1 MTQGWIKFHREYLD
15 NSTIT
20 RDAEHLA
27 VWIYLLTKA
36 SFNKKEVYF
45 NGEKTEINEGQL
57 LITCKG
63 ICEDLRIERNKLTRI
78 LKSFKNE
85 QLIEQQ
91 TNNHKTLITL
101 TRWAFYQGINEQ
113 PSEQQMSNQ
122 RATEK
127 ETEKEKEKRS
137 KREKEKEK
145 EINKELKNSR
155 SVCKGDD
162 THERTSFLTLGK
174 YENVFADKDWLD
186 DFKSKYWY
194 YDSVIESLSTYKAA
208 KGIVNTDDRPYLE
221 LFAKQDK
228 DKYVRESSTFDADD
242 FFEAALKR
250 TYGDLAV
257 DTNQCV
263 REQNKEIPPKSTE
276 VLNSKDSICN
286 INAQIPPSTTKELD
300 DKAFLEKAKRDFW
313 KDLF

>member
-15 NSTIT
+15 NPTIT
-20 RDAEHLA
+20 KDAEHLA
-27 VWIYLLTKA
+27 VWVYLLTKA
-36 SFNKKEVYF
+36 RFNKKEVYF
-45 NGEKTEINEGQL
+45 SGEKIEISAGQL
-57 LITCKG
+57 HITCKE
-63 ICEDLRIERNKLTRI
+63 IYEYLKIDRNKLTRI

-85 QLIEQQ
+85 HLIEQQ

-101 TRWAFYQGINEQ
+101 ARWAFYQGINEQ

-122 RATEK
+122 RATEQ

-145 EINKELKNSR
+145 ELYKELKNSR
-155 SVCKGDD
+155 SVCIGEN
-162 THERTSFLTLGK
+162 THERTSFLPLGK
-174 YENVFADKDWLD
+174 YENVFADKEWLE

-208 KGIVNTDDRPYLE
+208 KGIVNSDDRPYLE
-221 LFAKQDK
+221 LFANQDK
-228 DKYVRESSTFDADD
+228 DKYVKESSTFDADD

-250 TYGDLAV
+250 TYGDLMIDTADSSATDSI
-257 DTNQCV
+257 DTNSFPICAI
-263 REQNKEIPPKSTE
+263 ENPSKSTE
-276 VLNSKDSICN
+276 
-286 INAQIPPSTTKELD
+286 ELD
-300 DKAFLEKAKRDFW
+300 DEAFLEKAKRDFW